1 MLERAFSEVLDAI
14 NNGMTVDDALDSAFR
29 RWEMTIPQCEQL
41 ADEVRF
47 YMAQVEPDDDYPD
60 DDDWDAYVVAN
71 ALGPDE

>member
-1 MLERAFSEVLDAI
+1 MLEHAFAEVLDAI

-47 YMAQVEPDDDYPD
+47 YMAQTESD

-71 ALGPDE
+71 AFGPDE